1 MFYVRGLNGHHAVS
15 TWKLAIAA
23 WLLLSCAAVAAAGDD
38 VHAYDIPA
46 QPLEQA
52 VERFSVISGWSVMYP
67 GELAA
72 GRSSH
77 QLRASLPP
85 LPALQ
90 MLLQDTGIEAELIGE
105 QRVVLRRGTQA
116 AVETVGDAELP
127 EAERRRRYGGL
138 QQRLRAAFCDDPDLA
153 PGGYAASLRF
163 RVDRDGQVRE
173 PELLSGSGSTHRDA
187 RLLQAVQGLVLAA
200 EAAALPQPVTLQI
213 RPSRTDH
220 DCGRR
225 APLP

>member
-1 MFYVRGLNGHHAVS
+1 MFYVRGLNGHHAIR
-15 TWKLAIAA
+15 TWRLGIAG
-23 WLLLSCAAVAAAGDD
+23 WLLLAFAAVGQEG

-77 QLRASLPP
+77 ALRGSLAP

-90 MLLQDTGIEAELIGE
+90 SLLQDTGIEAEVMGE
-105 QRVVLRRGTQA
+105 QRVVLRRGVASA
-116 AVETVGDAELP
+116 AEAGTGDALP

-138 QQRLRAAFCDDPDLA
+138 QQRLRAAFCDDPAIA
-153 PGGYAASLRF
+153 PGRYAATLRF
-163 RVDRDGQVRE
+163 RIDGAGRVSE
-173 PELLSGSGSTHRDA
+173 PELVSGSGSDRRDA
-187 RLLQAVQGLVLAA
+187 RLLQALQGLALGADAA
-200 EAAALPQPVTLQI
+200 VLPQPVTLQI
-213 RPSRTDH
+213 RPSGTDH

-225 APLP
+225 TPLP

>member
-1 MFYVRGLNGHHAVS
+1 MFYVRGLNGHHAVR
-15 TWKLAIAA
+15 TWKVAIAA
-23 WLLLSCAAVAAAGDD
+23 WLLLSFAAAAQDA

-67 GELAA
+67 GDLAA

-77 QLRASLPP
+77 ALRASLPP

-90 MLLQDTGIEAELIGE
+90 VLLQDSGIEAEVIGE
-105 QRVVLRRGTQA
+105 QRVVLRRGTPSA
-116 AVETVGDAELP
+116 SEAGVGAELP

-138 QQRLRAAFCDDPDLA
+138 QQRLRAAFCDDPEIA
-153 PGGYAASLRF
+153 PGLYAATLRF
-163 RVDRDGQVRE
+163 RIDGAGQVSE
-173 PELLSGSGSTHRDA
+173 PELLSGSGSARRDA
-187 RLLQAVQGLVLAA
+187 RLLQALQGLVLAPD
-200 EAAALPQPVTLQI
+200 AAALPQPVTLQI
-213 RPSRTDH
+213 RPSGTDH

>member
-1 MFYVRGLNGHHAVS
+1 MFDVRGLNGHHAIR
-15 TWKLAIAA
+15 TWRLAIAG
-23 WLLLSCAAVAAAGDD
+23 WLLLAFAAAAQDG

-72 GRSSH
+72 GRNSH
-77 QLRASLPP
+77 ALRESLAP

-90 MLLQDTGIEAELIGE
+90 VLLQDSGIKAEVIGE
-105 QRVVLRRGTQA
+105 QRVVLRRNTSSTAEPG
-116 AVETVGDAELP
+116 VGAELP
-127 EAERRRRYGGL
+127 DTERRRRYAGL

-153 PGGYAASLRF
+153 PGRYAATLRF
-163 RVDRDGQVRE
+163 SVASDGQVHS
-173 PELLSGSGSTHRDA
+173 PELLSGSGNAGRDA
-187 RLLQAVQGLVLAA
+187 RLLQALQALTVAA
-200 EAAALPQPVTLQI
+200 DAAALPQPVTLQI
-213 RPSRTDH
+213 RPSGTDH

-225 APLP
+225 SPLP

>member
-1 MFYVRGLNGHHAVS
+1 MFYVRGLNGHHAVR
-15 TWKLAIAA
+15 TWKVAIAA
-23 WLLLSCAAVAAAGDD
+23 WLLLSFAAAAQDA

-67 GELAA
+67 GDLAA

-77 QLRASLPP
+77 ALRASLAP

-90 MLLQDTGIEAELIGE
+90 MLLQDSGVEVEVIGE
-105 QRVVLRRGTQA
+105 QRVVLRRGTPLA
-116 AVETVGDAELP
+116 AGPGVGAELADAEL
-127 EAERRRRYGGL
+127 RRRYGGL
-138 QQRLRAAFCDDPDLA
+138 QQRLRAAFCDDPEIA
-153 PGGYAASLRF
+153 PGRYAATLRF
-163 RVDRDGQVRE
+163 RIDGAGQVSE
-173 PELLSGSGSTHRDA
+173 AELLSGSGSPRRDA
-187 RLLQAVQGLVLAA
+187 RLLQAMQGLVLAT

-213 RPSRTDH
+213 RPSGTDH

>member
-1 MFYVRGLNGHHAVS
+1 VFYVRGLNGHHAVR
-15 TWKLAIAA
+15 TWKVAIVA
-23 WLLLSCAAVAAAGDD
+23 WLLLSFAAAGQDG

-67 GELAA
+67 GDLAA
-72 GRSSH
+72 GRSSYPLH
-77 QLRASLPP
+77 ANLPP

-90 MLLQDTGIEAELIGE
+90 VLLQDSGIEAEVIGE
-105 QRVVLRRGTQA
+105 QRVVLRRGTPLA
-116 AVETVGDAELP
+116 TGPDVGAELP

-138 QQRLRAAFCDDPDLA
+138 QQRLRAAFCDDPEIA
-153 PGGYAASLRF
+153 PGRYAATLRF
-163 RVDRDGQVRE
+163 RIDSAGRVSE
-173 PELLSGSGSTHRDA
+173 PELLSGSGSARRDA
-187 RLLQAVQGLVLAA
+187 RLLQALQGLVLAT
-200 EAAALPQPVTLQI
+200 EAAALAQPVTLQI
-213 RPSRTDH
+213 RPSGTDH

>member
-1 MFYVRGLNGHHAVS
+1 MFYVRGLNGHHTVR
-15 TWKLAIAA
+15 TWKVAIAA
-23 WLLLSCAAVAAAGDD
+23 WLLLSFAAAAQGG

-67 GELAA
+67 GDLAA

-77 QLRASLPP
+77 ALRASLPP

-90 MLLQDTGIEAELIGE
+90 ALLQDSGVEAEVIGE
-105 QRVVLRRGTQA
+105 QRVVLRRGMPSA
-116 AVETVGDAELP
+116 AEHGVGAELP

-138 QQRLRAAFCDDPDLA
+138 QQRLRAAFCDDPEIA
-153 PGGYAASLRF
+153 PGRYAATLRF
-163 RVDRDGQVRE
+163 RIDGAGNVSE
-173 PELLSGSGSTHRDA
+173 PELLSGSGSDRRDA
-187 RLLQAVQGLVLAA
+187 HLLQAMQGLVLAT
-200 EAAALPQPVTLQI
+200 ETAALPQPVTLQI
-213 RPSRTDH
+213 RPSGTDH
-220 DCGRR
+220 DCGGR

>member
-1 MFYVRGLNGHHAVS
+1 M
-15 TWKLAIAA
+15 AIAA
-23 WLLLSCAAVAAAGDD
+23 WLLLSFAAAAQDG

-67 GELAA
+67 GDLAA

-77 QLRASLPP
+77 ALRASLAP

-90 MLLQDTGIEAELIGE
+90 MLLQDTGIEAEVIGE
-105 QRVVLRRGTQA
+105 QRVVLRRGGQLVA
-116 AVETVGDAELP
+116 EPDVGTGLP
-127 EAERRRRYGGL
+127 VAERRRRYGGL
-138 QQRLRAAFCDDPDLA
+138 QQHLRAAFCDDPEIA
-153 PGGYAASLRF
+153 PGRYAATLRF
-163 RVDRDGQVRE
+163 RVDGEGQVQQ
-173 PELLSGSGSTHRDA
+173 PELLSGSGSARRDA
-187 RLLQAVQGLVLAA
+187 RLLQAMQGLVLAA
-200 EAAALPQPVTLQI
+200 EAGELPQPVTLQI
-213 RPSRTDH
+213 RPSGTDH

>member
-1 MFYVRGLNGHHAVS
+1 MFYVRGLNGHHAVR
-15 TWKLAIAA
+15 TWKVAIAA
-23 WLLLSCAAVAAAGDD
+23 WLLLSFAAAAQDG

-67 GELAA
+67 GDLAA

-77 QLRASLPP
+77 ALRASLAP

-90 MLLQDTGIEAELIGE
+90 MLLQDTGIEAEVIGE
-105 QRVVLRRGTQA
+105 QRVVLRRGGQLVA
-116 AVETVGDAELP
+116 EPDVGTGLP
-127 EAERRRRYGGL
+127 VAERRRRYGGL
-138 QQRLRAAFCDDPDLA
+138 QQRLRAAFCDDPEIA
-153 PGGYAASLRF
+153 PGRYAATLRF
-163 RVDRDGQVRE
+163 RVDGEGQVQQ
-173 PELLSGSGSTHRDA
+173 PELLSGSGSARRDA
-187 RLLQAVQGLVLAA
+187 RLLQAMQGLVLAA
-200 EAAALPQPVTLQI
+200 EAGELPQPVTLQI
-213 RPSRTDH
+213 RPSGTDH

>member
-1 MFYVRGLNGHHAVS
+1 MFYVRGLNGHHAVR
-15 TWKLAIAA
+15 TWKVAIAA
-23 WLLLSCAAVAAAGDD
+23 WLLLSFAAAAQDA

-67 GELAA
+67 GDLAA

-77 QLRASLPP
+77 ALRASLPP

-90 MLLQDTGIEAELIGE
+90 VLLQDSGIEAEVIGE
-105 QRVVLRRGTQA
+105 QRVVLRRGTPSA
-116 AVETVGDAELP
+116 SEAGVGAELP

-138 QQRLRAAFCDDPDLA
+138 QQRLRAAFCDDPEIA
-153 PGGYAASLRF
+153 PGLYAATLRF
-163 RVDRDGQVRE
+163 RIDGAGQVSE
-173 PELLSGSGSTHRDA
+173 PELLSGSGSARRDA
-187 RLLQAVQGLVLAA
+187 RLLQALQGLVLAPD
-200 EAAALPQPVTLQI
+200 AAALPQPVTLQI
-213 RPSRTDH
+213 RPSGTAH

>member
-23 WLLLSCAAVAAAGDD
+23 WLLLSFAVAAAARDE

-52 VERFSVISGWSVMYP
+52 VERFSVITGWSVMYP

-77 QLRASLPP
+77 PLHARLPP
-85 LPALQ
+85 LLALQ
-90 MLLQDTGIEAELIGE
+90 GLLQDTGIEAELIGE
-105 QRVVLRRGTQA
+105 QRVVLRRGALPIVEQA
-116 AVETVGDAELP
+116 ADGDLAD
-127 EAERRRRYGGL
+127 AERRRRYGDL

-153 PGGYAASLRF
+153 PGRYAATLRF
-163 RVDRDGQVRE
+163 RVDSEGQVRD
-173 PELLSGSGSTHRDA
+173 PELLSGSGSVRRDA
-187 RLLQAVQGLVLAA
+187 RLLRALQALVLAA

-213 RPSRTDH
+213 RPSSTDH

-225 APLP
+225 SPLP

>member
-1 MFYVRGLNGHHAVS
+1 MFYVRGLNGHHAVRR
-15 TWKLAIAA
+15 WRLAIAG
-23 WLLLSCAAVAAAGDD
+23 WLLLAFAAAAQDG

-52 VERFSVISGWSVMYP
+52 IERFSVISGWSVMYP
-67 GELAA
+67 GDLAA

-77 QLRASLPP
+77 TLRASLAP
-85 LPALQ
+85 LPALRV
-90 MLLQDTGIEAELIGE
+90 LLQDSGIEAEVIGE
-105 QRVVLRRGTQA
+105 QRVVLRRGTSSTA
-116 AVETVGDAELP
+116 EPGIGAELP
-127 EAERRRRYGGL
+127 DAERRRRYGGL

-153 PGGYAASLRF
+153 PGRYAATLRF
-163 RVDRDGQVRE
+163 SIGSDGQVHA
-173 PELLSGSGSTHRDA
+173 PELLSGSGSASRDA
-187 RLLQAVQGLVLAA
+187 RLLQALQGLVLAT

-213 RPSRTDH
+213 RPSGTDH

>member
-1 MFYVRGLNGHHAVS
+1 M
-15 TWKLAIAA
+15 AIAA
-23 WLLLSCAAVAAAGDD
+23 WLLLSFAAVAQDG

-67 GELAA
+67 GDLAA
-72 GRSSH
+72 GRNSH
-77 QLRASLPP
+77 ALRANLAP

-90 MLLQDTGIEAELIGE
+90 MLLQDTGIEAEVIGE
-105 QRVVLRRGTQA
+105 QRVVLRRGGQSA
-116 AVETVGDAELP
+116 AEADVGTGLP

-138 QQRLRAAFCDDPDLA
+138 QQRLRAAFCDDREIA
-153 PGGYAASLRF
+153 PGRYAATLRF
-163 RVDRDGQVRE
+163 RVDGEGRVQQ
-173 PELLSGSGSTHRDA
+173 PELLSGSGSAPRDA
-187 RLLQAVQGLVLAA
+187 RLLQALQSLVLAP

-213 RPSRTDH
+213 RPSGTDH

>member
-1 MFYVRGLNGHHAVS
+1 MFYVRGLNGHHAIR
-15 TWKLAIAA
+15 TWRLAIAG
-23 WLLLSCAAVAAAGDD
+23 WLLLAFAATAQDG

-67 GELAA
+67 GDLAA

-77 QLRASLPP
+77 VLRASLAP

-90 MLLQDTGIEAELIGE
+90 VLLQDSGIEAEVIGE
-105 QRVVLRRGTQA
+105 QRVVLRRRTSSKAEPGI
-116 AVETVGDAELP
+116 DAELP
-127 EAERRRRYGGL
+127 DAERRRRYGGL

-153 PGGYAASLRF
+153 PGRYAATLRF
-163 RVDRDGQVRE
+163 SVGRDGQVHD
-173 PELLSGSGSTHRDA
+173 PELLSGSGSASRDA
-187 RLLQAVQGLVLAA
+187 RLLQALQGLALAG

-213 RPSRTDH
+213 RPSGTDH

-225 APLP
+225 TPLP

>member
-1 MFYVRGLNGHHAVS
+1 MFYVRGLNGHHAVR
-15 TWKLAIAA
+15 TWKVAIAA
-23 WLLLSCAAVAAAGDD
+23 WLLLSSAAAAQDG

-52 VERFSVISGWSVMYP
+52 VERFSVISGWSVMYS
-67 GELAA
+67 GDLAA

-77 QLRASLPP
+77 ALRASLMP

-90 MLLQDTGIEAELIGE
+90 MLLQDTGIEAEVIGE
-105 QRVVLRRGTQA
+105 QRVVLRRGTSSA
-116 AVETVGDAELP
+116 AEPGVGVDLP

-138 QQRLRAAFCDDPDLA
+138 QQRLRAAFCDDPEIA
-153 PGGYAASLRF
+153 PGRYAATLRF
-163 RVDRDGQVRE
+163 RVDAEGQVQQ
-173 PELLSGSGSTHRDA
+173 PELLSGSGSARRDA
-187 RLLQAVQGLVLAA
+187 RLLQALQGLVLARD
-200 EAAALPQPVTLQI
+200 AAALPQPVTLQI
-213 RPSRTDH
+213 RPSGTDH

>member
-1 MFYVRGLNGHHAVS
+1 MFYVRGLNGHHAVR
-15 TWKLAIAA
+15 TWKVAIAA
-23 WLLLSCAAVAAAGDD
+23 WLLLSFAAAAQDG

-67 GELAA
+67 GDLAT

-77 QLRASLPP
+77 ALRASLAP
-85 LPALQ
+85 LPSLQ
-90 MLLQDTGIEAELIGE
+90 MLLQDTGIEAEVIGE
-105 QRVVLRRGTQA
+105 QRVVLRRGGQLVA
-116 AVETVGDAELP
+116 EADVGTGPP

-138 QQRLRAAFCDDPDLA
+138 QQRLRAAFCDDPEIA
-153 PGGYAASLRF
+153 PGRYAATLRF
-163 RVDRDGQVRE
+163 RVDGEGQVQQ
-173 PELLSGSGSTHRDA
+173 PELLSGSGSARRDA
-187 RLLQAVQGLVLAA
+187 RLLQAMQGLVLAT
-200 EAAALPQPVTLQI
+200 EAGELPQPVTLQI
-213 RPSRTDH
+213 RPSGTDH